1 MWREEETICFVMLF
15 SFKYI
20 LHRTCALALS
30 IVRVGMDTESDYTT
44 NLTWDKAKTQLY
56 FNLE

>member
-1 MWREEETICFVMLF
+1 MLF

-44 NLTWDKAKTQLY
+44 NLKYIKVHTAT
-56 FNLE
+56 NSSTVHN

>member
-1 MWREEETICFVMLF
+1 MRREEETICFVMLF

-44 NLTWDKAKTQLY
+44 NLT
-56 FNLE
+56 